1 MVHLG
6 LCTLLWCL
14 VGAKLLE
21 KESCSSAD
29 GLGAGDEQ
37 VELAGGT
44 GGNEQRRPSTSPKRE
59 EEEVVAELF
68 PPSWGLA
75 GKELCRGSSRHL

>member
-1 MVHLG
+1 MLKFLGRASSVPAGMNHQGIPCRPHKGAGPHGAVFPG
-6 LCTLLWCL
+6 LCTLLWCP

-21 KESCSSAD
+21 KESCSSAG

-44 GGNEQRRPSTSPKRE
+44 GGNEQR
-59 EEEVVAELF
+59 
-68 PPSWGLA
+68 
-75 GKELCRGSSRHL
+75 

>member
-44 GGNEQRRPSTSPKRE
+44 GGNEQ
-59 EEEVVAELF
+59 
-68 PPSWGLA
+68 
-75 GKELCRGSSRHL
+75 C